1 MNRETKKR
9 FLQAKREH
17 LIRKYPTWTEDDIKS
32 FSHYTKTDNGANGL
46 TRCIIDA
53 INLTG
58 GFATRRNNA
67 GTFREGKTIKRDFGM
82 NAIKERSTYTFNG
95 TRGVEDIDAFYNG
108 FNVKIEVKYG
118 KDRQSE
124 DQKKRQE
131 ALNKSGAYYII
142 AKTFDEFKKD
152 IDNIVYSYAET

>member
-1 MNRETKKR
+1 MNHNTMNISILKALDVERK
-9 FLQAKREH
+9 KREH
-17 LIRKYPTWTEDDIKS
+17 PNLALNNPDAITPY
-32 FSHYTKTDNGANGL
+32 HYKQNSSNGL

-108 FNVKIEVKYG
+108 VNVKIEVKYG
-118 KDRQSE
+118 KDRMSE
-124 DQKKRQE
+124 AQRTYQRNLEKVGGIYIVARNLEDFWVEFIEKT
-131 ALNKSGAYYII
+131 KS
-142 AKTFDEFKKD
+142 K
-152 IDNIVYSYAET
+152 